1 MVVQIEKANQFRI
14 AVKKN
19 LILLTL
25 IMGVFFS
32 CSPTRVVVEKN
43 KYEDFKLS
51 NYSSFDFAQIETP
64 NDSLVPYQEIVD
76 QLKQNFTT
84 AMEARGLKR
93 DATDPDLRIN
103 FGVVV
108 QDKVQTR
115 ETNLT
120 TDPFTYAGQRNYYWE
135 VREIPV
141 NTYREGSLS
150 VHFINNP
157 GNVLVWAGTISEV
170 VPKKEEKK
178 NETIE
183 NAINQIFEYLDIN
196 NK

>member
-1 MVVQIEKANQFRI
+1 MT
-14 AVKKN
+14 KN
-19 LILLTL
+19 LLLLTL
-25 IMGVFFS
+25 ALGVFCS

-51 NYSSFDFAQIETP
+51 GYSTFDFAQIDTP

-76 QLKQNFTT
+76 QLKQYFTV
-84 AMEARGLKR
+84 AMEARGLKQTE
-93 DATDPDLRIN
+93 ADPGLRIN

-115 ETNLT
+115 ETNLS
-120 TDPFTYAGQRNYYWE
+120 TDPFTYAGQRSYYWE

-141 NTYREGSLS
+141 NTYREGSLT
-150 VHFINNP
+150 VHFVNNP

-170 VPKKEEKK
+170 VPKKQ
-178 NETIE
+178 E
-183 NAINQIFEYLDIN
+183 NRSTAIQNAVDQIFEYLDIN